1 MMENIF
7 FHVDLDAFFASVE
20 QLDNPEYKG
29 KPVIV
34 GGLPGDRRSVV
45 STCSYEARKF
55 GVHSAMPIVKAYKLC
70 PTGIYLRGRMKRY
83 HEKSLEV
90 MNILKTFSPDVQ
102 QMSIDEAFLDLT
114 GTERLFGHPLETA
127 KKLKE
132 EIFNKTGLTISVG
145 IATNKYL
152 AKIASGMKKPDG
164 LFFIPKGE
172 EENFMLNLPLK
183 DVWGIGEKTL
193 KRLNS
198 AGIYTTKNLH
208 NCSKELLTTIFGECT
223 ASFMYDAVR
232 GKAVKNFDEPIKN
245 KSISAEKT
253 FCFDLTDMYA
263 IETAL
268 MQISDEVFF
277 RLLDENFNSKT
288 IGLKIRYEDFT
299 TVNIQE
305 TSESYLLSSDDLYQK
320 ACKLFKKKYDY
331 KRGIRLIGIN
341 AQNVEPSN
349 FQQTELFDFNNSEK
363 KLALEKTVLELQKK
377 DPKNI
382 LTKAR
387 LLIKSLIIMF
397 LVFFT
402 SSVHTQDITFK
413 LPVLPDLIPESP
425 VSLFQYDKN
434 HKNIEF
440 ISDGIW
446 EANLKGGLKYKSKN
460 KNFGFN
466 NIVFSQK
473 VDLSLWFL
481 LNKQWYFET
490 VFADNFT
497 ESTIAAGFQG
507 TKYFKHGRI
516 GNSGIIFPDKYPITS
531 IAKGSGKSPGIMT
544 QFQGNNWVFDT
555 ILRYDSLDNHE
566 KIFIGKK
573 EVTETNIS
581 SSNWERGRR
590 FYIPGE
596 NIEKIN
602 GVYIQDDDG
611 TIYDNSLRRYK
622 KLNNSQYIIK
632 PSQNLLFLAEQ
643 TKNAIVITFQ
653 QNVDLQNC
661 VTDIGNI
668 NNATSFLG
676 ETYKAFSDAG
686 VVNFQNYLQSNIGE
700 DYIIEITENTST
712 KINGLIIQN
721 EPYFSPFTLGD
732 YYRIGTNNYED
743 VKIIFGTT
751 EKSLS
756 DISSTTL
763 KDDATFTQSD
773 YIKKSATYVK
783 IFNDA
788 SKDTNTKLNTKYSI
802 AKNRYP
808 LLDFSPSI
816 YINENAKTD
825 ILISTRCYYKINTYS
840 IGKNASNIQVYIN
853 GILENDYDYNVK
865 TGVITFGSTVSDF
878 DKIKITW
885 QEHDNTSE
893 NGAIVFATGLENT
906 FSEHSKL
913 NSAASLFW
921 SYAPE
926 KKFSTIN
933 ETSPGTFEIA
943 SNYEYK
949 KNNFYISNKIASLIN
964 VKDVTGI
971 QQIISM
977 DENEPKTYYLP
988 SDSFVENSKHIVPK
1002 LNSQDN
1008 SNIYPVLTKEKR
1020 KNFTTL
1026 SSQRDSFISG
1036 HAIKINWSFQ
1046 EENEWDAFSIDLGS
1060 SGYAL
1065 ASATTFT
1072 LSLKNNSIE
1081 NDYEK
1086 DFDIYLQLGV
1096 NADKDL
1102 IWENANAIPTWK
1114 IDFNT
1119 SLYNQWQTVTIQ
1131 LDESTRTKLIENTDA
1146 RIIVVQK
1153 NNSTFS
1159 EHEILFGPYEIT
1171 KSNFE
1176 ITNNELNIS
1185 TTSHRRNLNQ
1195 ENYIPPSPR
1204 EEIFNYNSFNYIQK
1218 IKWDENY
1225 TLDNLQS
1232 TIIQYFEECDF
1243 SKYKYLNMEIFIPKY
1258 ESINSTPEIN
1268 VFFERPINTYSS
1280 EKIVQFT
1287 IPRELIFTLAQ
1298 YNSWHTFNIN
1308 LKNNSIKINNEEYTF
1323 YTDANLNYNIY
1334 TNTNDFPTRLKINF
1348 DLPSKEID
1356 SLPNINNY
1364 IYIDNIYLEEV
1375 VTNFEISDELKF
1387 AYKKDGTIFKKNN
1400 VNIISDFKI
1409 EGELLSQYFVNTNNY
1424 SFKGKT
1430 NFAINSFDI
1439 SINAKSEQRYN
1450 SKNSQNFLTNNSSH
1464 TINTVENNP
1473 IFRIISFS
1481 QQYNLDKS
1489 SENAEKIDSIIINS
1503 PIRFLPGNIKF
1514 TTVATDEYGLQ
1525 TQNINSE
1532 ISLMIPSEKF
1542 SYKLSGKINAEE
1554 LSNNNNMNYKTQ
1566 NYFSS
1571 FIDISK
1577 RQYSLGSKNAINRN
1591 TTLSLTQTF
1600 DFSKINFAPQILFE
1614 GKNYFTK
1621 DNNSSQLQN
1630 TAITFNIPFK
1640 IKNNTLSFQ
1649 WKKQSNINTKNFESD
1664 TYINDTKN
1672 YFSNFSKQKYFL
1684 TTIPFVDIF
1693 STNLINKINN
1703 STETNTENDL
1713 YGYNSTYS
1721 LSWKRPFKNKPLTNL
1736 ILPSSF
1742 SFITARDI
1750 LHSQGGNSTDIVQLK
1765 TSFTYISMNCFGKI
1779 SKLKLFKWYEQ
1790 DEFLSNYSITFK
1802 LTDNFSHLDS
1812 YLISGY
1818 NSITFFIN
1826 PMNNIQNVLD
1836 FQFIGNGNW
1845 NLKTALNWERNTKK
1859 SPAIS
1864 LIKLIFPKTKTEKIF
1879 LKRKNIFTYQ
1889 VFDIEGINHSFKIS
1903 HELENKIGKY
1913 VTVTLDSAIE
1923 TNIDEENIFSI
1934 QLLCGIT
1941 GKVKF

>member
-1 MMENIF
+1 MENVF

-45 STCSYEARKF
+45 STCSYEARKY

-70 PTGIYLRGRMKRY
+70 PSGIYLRGRMKRY

-90 MNILKTFSPDVQ
+90 MNILKSFSPDVQ

-114 GTERLFGHPLETA
+114 GTERLFGPPLETA

-132 EIFNKTGLTISVG
+132 EVFNKTGLTISVG

-193 KRLNS
+193 SRLNS

-232 GKAVKNFDEPIKN
+232 GKAVKNFDEPVKN
-245 KSISAEKT
+245 KSISAERT
-253 FCFDLTDMYA
+253 FSFDLTDMYA

-277 RLLDENFNSKT
+277 RLLDENYNSKT
-288 IGLKIRYEDFT
+288 IGLKIRYEDFS

-305 TSESYLLSSDDLYQK
+305 TSDSYLISSDDLYQR

-341 AQNVEPSN
+341 AQNVETSK

-387 LLIKSLIIMF
+387 LMIKSIIIIF
-397 LVFFT
+397 ILLFT
-402 SSVHTQDITFK
+402 QNLYTEEITFK

-425 VSLFQYDKN
+425 VSLFQYEKD

-446 EANLKGGLKYKSKN
+446 EANLNGGIKFKSKN
-460 KNFGFN
+460 NTFGLN

-481 LNKQWYFET
+481 LNKKWYFET
-490 VFADNFT
+490 VFADSFT
-497 ESTIAAGFQG
+497 ESTIAAGYQG
-507 TKYFKHGRI
+507 NGYLKHGRI
-516 GNSGIIFPDKYPITS
+516 GNSGIIFPEKYPITS
-531 IAKGSGKSPGIMT
+531 IAKASGKSPGIMT
-544 QFQGNNWVFDT
+544 QFQGKNWSSDT

-566 KIFIGKK
+566 KLFLGKK
-573 EVTETNIS
+573 EVTENNIS
-581 SSNWERGRR
+581 SANWERGRR

-596 NIEKIN
+596 TAEKIYS
-602 GVYIQDDDG
+602 VYVQDDDG
-611 TIYDNSLRRYK
+611 TIYDNSFRRYK

-632 PSQNLLFLAEQ
+632 PSQNLLLLAEQ
-643 TKNAIVITFQ
+643 TNKAIVITFQ
-653 QNVDLQNC
+653 QDIDLQNC
-661 VTDIGNI
+661 INALGDI
-668 NNATSFLG
+668 NNEETFLG

-686 VVNFQNYLQSNIGE
+686 IVNFQNYLQSSFGN
-700 DYIIEITENTST
+700 DYQIEITENTNT
-712 KINGLIIQN
+712 KVRGLIIQN
-721 EPYFSPFTLGD
+721 QPYFSPFTLGD
-732 YYRIGTNNYED
+732 YYRIGTNKYEE
-743 VKIIFGTT
+743 VKVIFSTT

-763 KDDATFTQSD
+763 KDDATFTQND
-773 YIKKSATYVK
+773 YIKKSATYAK
-783 IFNDA
+783 IFNNN
-788 SKDTNTKLNTKYSI
+788 SETTNTDLSTKYSI
-802 AKNRYP
+802 AANRYP
-808 LLDFSPSI
+808 LLNFSPSI

-825 ILISTRCYYKINTYS
+825 ILISTRCYYNTTSYS

-853 GILENDYDYNVK
+853 GILENNYDYNVK
-865 TGVITFGSTVSDF
+865 TGVITFGRIPSDF

-893 NGAIVFATGLENT
+893 NGAIVLATGLENI

-913 NSAASLFW
+913 NSAASFFW

-943 SNYEYK
+943 TKYEYQ
-949 KNNFYISNKIASLIN
+949 KNNFQISNKLASTIHVN
-964 VKDVTGI
+964 DVTGI

-977 DENEPKTYYLP
+977 DKNEPKTYYLP
-988 SDSFVENSKHIVPK
+988 SDSFINNSEHIVPK
-1002 LNSQDN
+1002 LNSFDS
-1008 SNIYPVLTKEKR
+1008 SNTYPNLIKEKR
-1020 KNFTTL
+1020 KRFSNL
-1026 SSQRDSFISG
+1026 STQRDSHISG
-1036 HAIKINWSFQ
+1036 HAIKINWTFQ

-1060 SGYAL
+1060 SGHAL
-1065 ASATTFT
+1065 ASASTFT
-1072 LSLKNNSIE
+1072 ISLKNNSIE
-1081 NDYEK
+1081 YDYEK

-1096 NADKDL
+1096 EADDDL
-1102 IWENANAIPTWK
+1102 IWENGNSIPTWK

-1119 SLYNQWQTVTIQ
+1119 TLYNQWQTVSIEI
-1131 LDESTRTKLIENTDA
+1131 DEPTRTRLIENTDA
-1146 RIIVVQK
+1146 RIIIVQK
-1153 NNSTFS
+1153 NNSNFS

-1176 ITNNELNIS
+1176 IINNELNIT
-1185 TTSHRRNLNQ
+1185 TTSHRRNFNSEL
-1195 ENYIPPSPR
+1195 YLPPSPK
-1204 EEIFNYNSFNYIQK
+1204 EDIFNYNSFNYIQK

-1225 TLDNLQS
+1225 TLDNLS
-1232 TIIQYFEECDF
+1232 SSIVQYFEECDF
-1243 SKYKYLNMEIFIPKY
+1243 SLYKFLNMEIYIPKY
-1258 ESINSTPEIN
+1258 ESLNSTPAIS
-1268 VFFERPINTYSS
+1268 VYFERPLNTFSA
-1280 EKIVQFT
+1280 EKIVAFT
-1287 IPRELIFTLAQ
+1287 LPRELVFSLAQ
-1298 YNSWHTFNIN
+1298 YNRWHT
-1308 LKNNSIKINNEEYTF
+1308 IKINLQNKTIEINEEDYTF
-1323 YTDANLNYNIY
+1323 YIDEILDFNIFTD
-1334 TNTNDFPTRLKINF
+1334 TKECPTRLKINF
-1348 DLPSKEID
+1348 ELPQKSID
-1356 SLPNINNY
+1356 SLPNLNNY
-1364 IYIDNIYLEEV
+1364 VYLDNFYLEEI
-1375 VTNFEISDELKF
+1375 VTNFEVSDELKVK
-1387 AYKKDGTIFKKNN
+1387 YNKKGTIIKKNN
-1400 VNIISDFKI
+1400 INILSDLNI
-1409 EGELLSQYFVNTNNY
+1409 EGELLSQYYINSNIYN
-1424 SFKGKT
+1424 FKGKT
-1430 NFAINSFDI
+1430 NFSLNTFDI
-1439 SINAKSEQRYN
+1439 SIS
-1450 SKNSQNFLTNNSSH
+1450 SKNEHNYNTDSPENNFVNNSSH
-1464 TINTVENNP
+1464 TINTLGNNP
-1473 IFRIISFS
+1473 VFRILSFS
-1481 QQYNLDKS
+1481 QQYNLNKS
-1489 SENAEKIDSIIINS
+1489 SENAEKVDTIIINS
-1503 PIRFLPGNIKF
+1503 PIRFLPGNIKL
-1514 TTVATDEYGLQ
+1514 TTVATDEYGMQ

-1532 ISLMIPSEKF
+1532 LSFAIPSKNF
-1542 SYKLSGKINAEE
+1542 QYKLLGKIEAEE
-1554 LSNNNNMNYKTQ
+1554 LSNQNNLNYEKD
-1566 NYFSS
+1566 NYFTNYL
-1571 FIDISK
+1571 DISK
-1577 RQYSLGSKNAINRN
+1577 RQYSLGSKDAINRS
-1591 TTLSLTQTF
+1591 TTLSLLQTF
-1600 DFSKINFAPQILFE
+1600 DFPKINFTPQILFE
-1614 GKNYFTK
+1614 GKNIFTK
-1621 DNNSSQLQN
+1621 DNNSSLSQN
-1630 TAITFNIPFK
+1630 TSVTFNFPVK

-1649 WKKQSNINTKNFESD
+1649 WKKQSNINTNSFQSD

-1672 YFSNFSKQKYFL
+1672 YFANLSKQNYLL
-1684 TTIPFVDIF
+1684 TSIPFVDIF
-1693 STNLINKINN
+1693 SKNLKNKI
-1703 STETNTENDL
+1703 TNPSSENIFNDI

-1721 LSWKRPFKNKPLTNL
+1721 INWKRPLKNKPITNL
-1736 ILPSSF
+1736 LLPSSL

-1750 LHSQGGNSTDIVQLK
+1750 LHSQNGNSTDIIQLK
-1765 TSFTYISMNCFGKI
+1765 TSLTYISMNCFGKV
-1779 SKLKLFKWYEQ
+1779 SKLKFFKWYQQ

-1802 LTDNFSHLDS
+1802 FSDNFKYLDS

-1818 NSITFFIN
+1818 NSMSFFIN
-1826 PMNNIQNVLD
+1826 PLNTIQNIID
-1836 FQFIGNGNW
+1836 FQFIGSGNW
-1845 NLKTALNWERNTKK
+1845 NLKTALSWERNVQK
-1859 SPAIS
+1859 SPVIS
-1864 LIKLIFPKTKTEKIF
+1864 FIKLIFPKTKTEKIF

-1889 VFDIEGINHSFKIS
+1889 VYDIEGINHSFKIN
-1903 HELENKIGKY
+1903 HELENKLGKY
-1913 VTVTLDSAIE
+1913 VTITLDSAIE
-1923 TNIDEENIFSI
+1923 TIIDKDNIFSI
-1934 QLLCGIT
+1934 QLLCGII